1 MEQKDSRF
9 KDFVSKHRKALISL
23 VLCVAVAAV
32 FIPTF
37 YKSQVNELN
46 QDIESL
52 TNNEDILDTDD
63 ENEVADVQ
71 DEETEDVTD
80 ETENASGELG
90 SAESAV
96 TVAPSENTSQGQSS
110 GSNSGSGHGGSS
122 GAGQTDPGSGSG
134 SGSGSSGSGNSGS
147 DDPGSGNPS
156 TPQEPEQWTCYLEV
170 ECHTI
175 LNNMENLTE
184 GKEHLVPSNGII
196 YSSNV
201 KFTPGQ
207 SAYDVLRSAMQAAGI
222 QMDAEYNSLYDSAY
236 IRGINNLYEFDCG
249 PYSGWMYSVN
259 GYYPNYGT
267 SVYTLADG
275 DKLVFSYT
283 CDLGRDL

>member
-1 MEQKDSRF
+1 MEQKDSKF

-46 QDIESL
+46 QDIENL
-52 TNNEDILDTDD
+52 TNNEDILDNDD
-63 ENEVADVQ
+63 ENEVTDVQ
-71 DEETEDVTD
+71 DEETEDVTG
-80 ETENASGELG
+80 ETEDASEELG

-147 DDPGSGNPS
+147 GSSDDPGSGNPS

-175 LNNMENLTE
+175 LNNMDKCK
-184 GKEHLVPSNGII
+184 KEKRELVPSDGWLLMPTEVVF
-196 YSSNV
+196 YEGESV
-201 KFTPGQ
+201 F
-207 SAYDVLRSAMQAAGI
+207 DVLRRTCRQKKIHMEFSNTPL
-222 QMDAEYNSLYDSAY
+222 YNSAY
-236 IRGINNLYEFDCG
+236 IEGIGNLYETDVG
-249 PYSGWMYSVN
+249 DLSGWM
-259 GYYPNYGT
+259 
-267 SVYTLADG
+267 
-275 DKLVFSYT
+275 
-283 CDLGRDL
+283 

>member
-1 MEQKDSRF
+1 MEKKYSKF
-9 KDFVSKHRKALISL
+9 KDFLSKHRKALISL

-46 QDIESL
+46 QDLESL
-52 TNNEDILDTDD
+52 TNNEETLNTDD
-63 ENEVADVQ
+63 ENQAADVQ
-71 DEETEDVTD
+71 DEDPEDVTD
-80 ETENASGELG
+80 ETEEASEEPG

-110 GSNSGSGHGGSS
+110 GSNSGSHGGSS

-134 SGSGSSGSGNSGS
+134 NSGSSSSGSNSSDNSGSGE
-147 DDPGSGNPS
+147 PS
-156 TPQEPEQWTCYLEV
+156 TPQEPEQYTCYLEV

-175 LNNMENLTE
+175 LNNMENLKE
-184 GKEHLVPSNGII
+184 GKAHLVPSSGVI

-207 SAYDVLRSAMQAAGI
+207 SAYDVLRAAMQAAGI

-236 IRGINNLYEFDCG
+236 VRGINNLYEFDCG

-275 DKLVFSYT
+275 DRLVFSYT